1 MCFEC
6 SDLRKTLCFPGL
18 RRFRC
23 GEKLAR
29 VRHGVGRRCF
39 AVESCPVRAC
49 SVRLRVRCLSLFSL
63 FFVDAVLAAIV
74 LCSSASADRSG
85 MAASRCLERCLFLNT
100 VLRFYCVSQVL
111 VGRSH
116 WNCHVNAVFW
126 MFGFARNVVC
136 FSGLRRSRCGAKL
149 ARVRDGVKRHRFA
162 VESCRFGRAV

>member
-1 MCFEC
+1 MMCFEC

-39 AVESCPVRAC
+39 AVESCPIRAC

-116 WNCHVNAVFW
+116 WNCYVNSVF
-126 MFGFARNVVC
+126 
-136 FSGLRRSRCGAKL
+136 
-149 ARVRDGVKRHRFA
+149 
-162 VESCRFGRAV
+162 